1 MGSRMPYR
9 KSEGAGSR
17 RDEILRCA
25 AEIFEAKGVGQT
37 SIEDIAQAV
46 GVKREAIYYY
56 FKGRNEI
63 LAEIIL
69 PQSTA
74 LMVAI
79 REILDSPLGFPEKL
93 KAAIQSHVSSLS
105 PGYLELTLTMREASM
120 VSEDEKLEEL
130 RGMWKAY
137 TDLWAELVRQGQ
149 ESGSFKPGLSPK
161 MVAFGLLGMLN
172 WMSRWYQPGKG
183 ASLDEIAETYATLA
197 TQGLVE
203 D

>member
-1 MGSRMPYR
+1 MGSRLPYR
-9 KSEGAGSR
+9 KSENASSR

-25 AEIFEAKGVGQT
+25 AEIFESKGVGQT

-63 LAEIIL
+63 LAEIVL
-69 PQSTA
+69 PQSGELLTSIQ
-74 LMVAI
+74 AI
-79 REILDSPLGFPEKL
+79 LTTPGSFPEKL
-93 KAAIQSHVSSLS
+93 KAAILSHVRSLT
-105 PGYLELTLTMREASM
+105 PGYLELTLTMRELEG
-120 VSEDEKLEEL
+120 VDEDEKLLKL

-137 TDLWAELVRQGQ
+137 TDLWADLVRQGQ
-149 ESGSFKPGLSPK
+149 QDGSFKPGLNPK

-183 ASLDEIAETYATLA
+183 ASLEEIAETYATLA
-197 TQGLVE
+197 MQGLVE

>member
-9 KSEGAGSR
+9 KSEGQESR

-63 LAEIIL
+63 LAEIVL
-69 PQSTA
+69 PQSTE
-74 LMVAI
+74 LLNAI
-79 REILDSPLGFPEKL
+79 QSILESEQSFPEKL
-93 KAAIQSHVSSLS
+93 KSAIKFHVGSLAT
-105 PGYLELTLTMREASM
+105 GYLELAISMREPASI
-120 VSEDEKLEEL
+120 SESERLEQL
-130 RGMWKAY
+130 RGMWKSYSNA
-137 TDLWAELVRQGQ
+137 WADLVRQGQ
-149 ESGSFKPGLSPK
+149 ESGSFKPGLDPK

-183 ASLDEIAETYATLA
+183 A
-197 TQGLVE
+197 
-203 D
+203 

>member
-9 KSEGAGSR
+9 KSEGQESR

-63 LAEIIL
+63 LAEIVL
-69 PQSTA
+69 PQSTE
-74 LMVAI
+74 LLNAI
-79 REILDSPLGFPEKL
+79 QSILESEQSFPEKL
-93 KAAIQSHVSSLS
+93 KSAIKFHVGSLAT
-105 PGYLELTLTMREASM
+105 GYLELTISMREPASI
-120 VSEDEKLEEL
+120 SESERLEQL
-130 RGMWKAY
+130 RGMWKSYSNA
-137 TDLWAELVRQGQ
+137 WADLVRQGQ
-149 ESGSFKPGLSPK
+149 ESGSFKPGLDPK

-183 ASLDEIAETYATLA
+183 ASLEEIAQTYATLA